1 MTAATMRSPPEGGSL
16 AHIRGVVFDFD
27 LTLADSATA
36 VVECANS
43 ALSRLGM
50 KTADFEA
57 VRRTIGLPLPLTFR
71 ALTGVHDPALEKE
84 FATLFV
90 RRADE
95 VMLDW
100 VTIYAG
106 VPAMCAS
113 LRDAGMHL
121 AIVST
126 KFRYRIESILAKA
139 ALLGTFEVIVGGEDV
154 KEHKPHPEGLL
165 RALERL
171 GVPPAQALYVGDHPL
186 DGETAARAGTS
197 FVAVRTGS
205 RPPEIWDNAASIRAI
220 DRAAEL
226 GNLLLDSQQRRR

>member
-1 MTAATMRSPPEGGSL
+1 MTAATAPPDVASL
-16 AHIRGVVFDFD
+16 ANIRGVVFDFD

-43 ALSRLGM
+43 ALSTLGM
-50 KTADFEA
+50 KSADFEA
-57 VRRTIGLPLPLTFR
+57 IKRTIGLPLPLTFR
-71 ALTGVHDPALEKE
+71 TLTGVSDLALEKE

-106 VPAMCAS
+106 VPQMCNR
-113 LRDAGMHL
+113 LRAAGMRL

-139 ALLGTFEVIVGGEDV
+139 ALLATFDVIVGGEDV

-171 GVPPAQALYVGDHPL
+171 GVPPTQAMYVGDHPL
-186 DGETAARAGTS
+186 DAQTAARAGTS

-205 RPPEIWDNAASIRAI
+205 RPPETWENAASTRVI

-226 GNLLLDSQQRRR
+226 SSLWGIG